1 MSHVYLLSSFGAT
14 MVMYLLTALGAAMV
28 FAVRRLRTEG
38 MNVLMAL
45 GAGIMLAASY
55 FSLLAPAIAT
65 IDGAGDCAL
74 IALSFGVGGALVLVA
89 DYLMARGLRRVNGL
103 PENKRRT
110 ALLIASITLHNI
122 PEGLS
127 VGCAFGALMYAAQ
140 SDMHGAWL
148 LALGIALQNFP
159 EGAAVSLPL
168 HRDGFSRKR
177 AFFFGQLTGAIEPVA
192 GLLGAFLAMQVRQA
206 LPVLLALAAGAM
218 VAVILLELL
227 PECQKSR
234 YRRLLTFSVL
244 MGFLLMMLLDTLPL
258 IE

>member
-1 MSHVYLLSSFGAT
+1 MSHLYLLSALGAT
-14 MVMYLLTALGAAMV
+14 MVMYALTTLGAAMV

-38 MNVLMAL
+38 LNVLMAL

-55 FSLLAPAIAT
+55 FSLLAPAIDSIGSAH
-65 IDGAGDCAL
+65 DCLL
-74 IALSFGVGGALVLVA
+74 IAFSFGIGGALVLGA
-89 DYLMARGLRRVNGL
+89 DYLMARGLRHVDGL

-127 VGCAFGALMYAAQ
+127 VGCAFGALMVAAQ
-140 SDMHGAWL
+140 SDMHSAWL

-168 HRDGFSRKR
+168 HRDGFSRRR
-177 AFFFGQLTGAIEPVA
+177 AFLFGQLTGAIEPVA
-192 GLLGAFLAMQVRQA
+192 GLLGAFLAMQVRHA
-206 LPVLLALAAGAM
+206 LPVLLSLAAGAM

-234 YRRLLTFSVL
+234 YRRSLTLAVLL
-244 MGFLLMMLLDTLPL
+244 GFLLMMFLDTLPL
-258 IE
+258 

>member
-1 MSHVYLLSSFGAT
+1 M
-14 MVMYLLTALGAAMV
+14 
-28 FAVRRLRTEG
+28 
-38 MNVLMAL
+38 
-45 GAGIMLAASY
+45 
-55 FSLLAPAIAT
+55 
-65 IDGAGDCAL
+65 
-74 IALSFGVGGALVLVA
+74 
-89 DYLMARGLRRVNGL
+89 
-103 PENKRRT
+103 
-110 ALLIASITLHNI
+110 
-122 PEGLS
+122 
-127 VGCAFGALMYAAQ
+127 
-140 SDMHGAWL
+140 
-148 LALGIALQNFP
+148 
-159 EGAAVSLPL
+159 

-258 IE
+258 